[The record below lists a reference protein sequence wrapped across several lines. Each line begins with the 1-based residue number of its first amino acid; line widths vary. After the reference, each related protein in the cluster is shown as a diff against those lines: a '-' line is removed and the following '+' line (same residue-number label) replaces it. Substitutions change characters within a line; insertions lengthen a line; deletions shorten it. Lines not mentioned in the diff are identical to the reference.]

1 MNTNNFSLRHIG
13 NHDETI
19 TEMLSVIGKN
29 SIEELIEATLPNT
42 IRLGKTLDLPDALS
56 EFEATNHLAELAAQN
71 TKVKNYLGYG
81 YYGTILPAPIQRNVL
96 ENPGWYTAYT
106 PYQAEIAQGRLEAL
120 LNFQTVISDLTGLPI
135 ANASLL
141 DEGTACGEA
150 MHMLLESRSREQKK
164 NNVLKFFVADNIFP
178 QSIAVLQTKAH
189 GLGIELVVGN
199 YETIELDDTFFG
211 AIVQYIGKGG
221 QINQYQ
227 TFVEK
232 AKAAAVKVAVATDLL
247 ALTLLTPPGE
257 WGAEIAVGTS
267 QRFGIPMGYGG
278 PHAAFLACTEEYKRV
293 IPGRIIGV
301 SQDRL
306 GNYALRMALQT
317 REQHIKR
324 EKATSNIC
332 TAQVLLAVM
341 ASFYAVYHGKEG
353 LTFIANQIHTKAGIL
368 QAALQH
374 LGYETTNTH
383 FFDTVQIKTNNTQDL
398 VAKFR
403 ENDINI
409 NGFEDGKVSITIDEM
424 TSEEDV
430 FEIISIFA
438 SLKNTEDGF
447 EFEVEDS
454 YLPEDLLRTSDFL
467 THDNFKLYHT
477 ETELM
482 RYIKRLE
489 RKDLALNQSMIALG
503 SCTMKLNAATE
514 LLHLSW
520 ERMGNIHPF
529 APKDQVQG
537 YQTLIKNLEKYLAEI
552 TGFDA
557 TSLQPNSGAQGEYA
571 GLMVI
576 RSYFESKG
584 EGHRNVALIPQSA
597 HGTNPASAAMAGM
610 QVVVVKNLET
620 GETDLED
627 LKEKCE
633 KYKDNLAAL
642 MITYPSTYGA
652 FDSNIEAVT
661 EMIHAYG
668 GQVYMDGANMNAQ
681 VGLTSPGNIGADVCH
696 LNLHKTFAIPHG
708 GGGPGVGPI
717 CVKAH
722 LAPFLGSS
730 PLIETGGKEA
740 NNTFAAAPYGSAFIL
755 PISYTYILMLGAEG
769 LLKATQGAII
779 NANYMKARLEKY
791 YDILYTN
798 ANKVVAH
805 EFILDCRPFKKTG
818 IEVTDIAK
826 RLIDYGFH
834 APTVSFPVAGTLMVE
849 PTESENKAELDRFCE
864 AMIAIRAEID
874 EIANGEYPADNNVLH
889 NAPHPQHLLTADEWD
904 YPYTR
909 AKAAYPLEWVRE
921 RKFFSSVSRI
931 DDAYGDRNL
940 VCTCA
945 PIEAYMD

>member
-164 NNVLKFFVADNIFP
+164 NNVLKFFAADNLFP

-232 AKAAAVKVAVATDLL
+232 AKATAVKVAVATDLL

-383 FFDTVQIKTNNTQDL
+383 FFDTVQIKTDNTQDL

-409 NGFEDGKVSITIDEM
+409 NGFEEGKVSITIDEM
-424 TSEEDV
+424 ISEEDV

-576 RSYFESKG
+576 RSYFES
-584 EGHRNVALIPQSA
+584 V
-597 HGTNPASAAMAGM
+597 
-610 QVVVVKNLET
+610 
-620 GETDLED
+620 
-627 LKEKCE
+627 
-633 KYKDNLAAL
+633 
-642 MITYPSTYGA
+642 
-652 FDSNIEAVT
+652 
-661 EMIHAYG
+661 
-668 GQVYMDGANMNAQ
+668 
-681 VGLTSPGNIGADVCH
+681 
-696 LNLHKTFAIPHG
+696 
-708 GGGPGVGPI
+708 
-717 CVKAH
+717 
-722 LAPFLGSS
+722 
-730 PLIETGGKEA
+730 
-740 NNTFAAAPYGSAFIL
+740 
-755 PISYTYILMLGAEG
+755 SYTHLTL
-769 LLKATQGAII
+769 
-779 NANYMKARLEKY
+779 
-791 YDILYTN
+791 
-798 ANKVVAH
+798 
-805 EFILDCRPFKKTG
+805 
-818 IEVTDIAK
+818 
-826 RLIDYGFH
+826 
-834 APTVSFPVAGTLMVE
+834 PTT
-849 PTESENKAELDRFCE
+849 
-864 AMIAIRAEID
+864 
-874 EIANGEYPADNNVLH
+874 
-889 NAPHPQHLLTADEWD
+889 
-904 YPYTR
+904 PY
-909 AKAAYPLEWVRE
+909 V
-921 RKFFSSVSRI
+921 
-931 DDAYGDRNL
+931 
-940 VCTCA
+940 
-945 PIEAYMD
+945 